1 MQCTWFLFSL
11 NINKQWIYLQ
21 CVVTIYTKA
30 LAHMYNCPCVD
41 LFLLDQCVINVVYV
55 CLSCLK
61 VIGQYATWRCAH
73 SWMIFFFTAS
83 KSCLISL
90 FFNFFWRSA
99 LTSQTLWKLWL
110 IINHSL
116 TDFSPLIWSV
126 IILVIKQIG
135 LPVHSCLILLDTC
148 TCIDCRSNWT
158 PLSLTEIVKLHVI
171 CRTCNLEQIFSCW
184 LIIILWQVQSK
195 NRKEIY
201 YQVQAVPWE
210 ATNAAKNL
218 HILAFKLDLQCT

>member
-1 MQCTWFLFSL
+1 MPWGNWTVCNMALRPLL
-11 NINKQWIYLQ
+11 N
-21 CVVTIYTKA
+21 
-30 LAHMYNCPCVD
+30 D
-41 LFLLDQCVINVVYV
+41 
-55 CLSCLK
+55 
-61 VIGQYATWRCAH
+61 
-73 SWMIFFFTAS
+73 FFFTAS

-218 HILAFKLDLQCT
+218 HILACKLDYSVLKPSTLHYMYVFFHKCLSSLLNACLQQVHDCISTC